1 MIMDNVM
8 AKEERVNQLRTKIN
22 SRLYKDNEPKLKRA
36 NKIFY
41 ITYLLMQLGM
51 LCNIVFLIFAYGGT
65 ALIYTG
71 TVWSIAGMVVCTVFY
86 LRDQANPNMSNIC
99 ILQFVAT
106 YFIAIIINGNDCMMF
121 FPIPLLV
128 ALMTYMKRKKMYIA
142 AAGIAISALFR
153 YIGIMAGVIASDSSG
168 NEETVMLMVL
178 CLSLAVFCIAT
189 KISWKFN
196 HDAMYSMR
204 DEQEIQKIIMED
216 VLDIAKG
223 VKEQTKDV
231 NAALDELYDSA
242 QNIDSVVGEIS
253 TGTNSTTENI
263 MNQTVMTQSIQDAIN
278 DVAARSRRAAGKA
291 ADSMDKVI
299 ENTDKVKILSEHSES
314 IADTNGKV
322 IVSMENLQEKAGD
335 VKTITDMILN
345 ISNQT
350 NMLALNA
357 SIEAARAGEAGKGFA
372 VVAEQIRQLAEQ
384 TRKSTENITEIAE
397 QLGTYSREASD
408 SVNESIEAAKE
419 QNAIIDE
426 VSEGFEIIDDNMKE
440 LTEEMTNINDM
451 IDELKNSNNAIVDS
465 INQLSAASEEITA
478 NTEEASEITENNRKS
493 SKNAKDK
500 LQSVLEFSD
509 GLDKYIK

>member
-1 MIMDNVM
+1 MDNMVT
-8 AKEERVNQLRTKIN
+8 KEERVNQLRTKIN

-51 LCNIVFLIFAYGGT
+51 LGNIFFLIFVYGGT
-65 ALIYTG
+65 ALMYIG

-99 ILQFVAT
+99 ILQFIVT

-121 FPIPLLV
+121 FPIPLLI

-142 AAGIAISALFR
+142 AAGIAIAALFR
-153 YIGIMAGVIASDSSG
+153 YIGVMAGVIASDSSG
-168 NEETVMLMVL
+168 NAETVMFMVL

-253 TGTNSTTENI
+253 TGTNNTTENI

-278 DVAARSRRAAGKA
+278 DVAARSKRAAGKA

-357 SIEAARAGEAGKGFA
+357 SIEAARAGDAGKGFA
-372 VVAEQIRQLAEQ
+372 VVADQVSALAAQ
-384 TRKSTENITEIAE
+384 SA
-397 QLGTYSREASD
+397 
-408 SVNESIEAAKE
+408 EAAKE
-419 QNAIIDE
+419 SASLIDTSVAAVEKGMVIANDTASQLGVVVDNSRHIVDE
-426 VSEGFEIIDDNMKE
+426 VNNIADVLNTQTETIKQVDDGIE
-440 LTEEMTNINDM
+440 DINDVVQT
-451 IDELKNSNNAIVDS
+451 NSATS
-465 INQLSAASEEITA
+465 QECAAASQDMSTQADTLRGLIATLKIA
-478 NTEEASEITENNRKS
+478 HFKKNNNK
-493 SKNAKDK
+493 
-500 LQSVLEFSD
+500 
-509 GLDKYIK
+509 

>member
-1 MIMDNVM
+1 MDNMVT
-8 AKEERVNQLRTKIN
+8 KEERVNQLRTKIN
-22 SRLYKDNEPKLKRA
+22 SRIYKDNEPKLKRA

-41 ITYLLMQLGM
+41 ITYLLMQMGM
-51 LCNIVFLIFAYGGT
+51 LGNIFFLIFVYGGT
-65 ALIYTG
+65 ALMYIG

-99 ILQFVAT
+99 ILQFVVT

-121 FPIPLLV
+121 FPIPLLI

-142 AAGIAISALFR
+142 AAGIAIAALFR
-153 YIGIMAGVIASDSSG
+153 YIGVMAGVIASDSSG
-168 NEETVMLMVL
+168 NAETVMFMVL

-314 IADTNGKV
+314 IAYTNGKV

-397 QLGTYSREASD
+397 QLSAYSREASD

-426 VSEGFEIIDDNMKE
+426 VSEGFGIIDDNMKE

-451 IDELKNSNNAIVDS
+451 IEELKNSNNAIVDS

-500 LQSVLEFSD
+500 LQSVLEFSE

>member
-1 MIMDNVM
+1 MDNMVTQ
-8 AKEERVNQLRTKIN
+8 EERVNQLRTKIN

-51 LCNIVFLIFAYGGT
+51 LGNIFFLIFVYGGT
-65 ALIYTG
+65 ALMYIG

-99 ILQFVAT
+99 ILQFIVT

-121 FPIPLLV
+121 FPIPLLI

-142 AAGIAISALFR
+142 AAGIAIAALFR
-153 YIGIMAGVIASDSSG
+153 YIGVMAGVIASDSSR
-168 NEETVMLMVL
+168 NAETVMFMVL

-278 DVAARSRRAAGKA
+278 DVAARSKRAAGKA

-372 VVAEQIRQLAEQ
+372 VVAEQIRQLAE
-384 TRKSTENITEIAE
+384 
-397 QLGTYSREASD
+397 
-408 SVNESIEAAKE
+408 
-419 QNAIIDE
+419 
-426 VSEGFEIIDDNMKE
+426 
-440 LTEEMTNINDM
+440 
-451 IDELKNSNNAIVDS
+451 
-465 INQLSAASEEITA
+465 
-478 NTEEASEITENNRKS
+478 
-493 SKNAKDK
+493 
-500 LQSVLEFSD
+500 
-509 GLDKYIK
+509 

>member
-1 MIMDNVM
+1 
-8 AKEERVNQLRTKIN
+8 
-22 SRLYKDNEPKLKRA
+22 
-36 NKIFY
+36 
-41 ITYLLMQLGM
+41 
-51 LCNIVFLIFAYGGT
+51 
-65 ALIYTG
+65 
-71 TVWSIAGMVVCTVFY
+71 
-86 LRDQANPNMSNIC
+86 
-99 ILQFVAT
+99 
-106 YFIAIIINGNDCMMF
+106 
-121 FPIPLLV
+121 
-128 ALMTYMKRKKMYIA
+128 
-142 AAGIAISALFR
+142 
-153 YIGIMAGVIASDSSG
+153 
-168 NEETVMLMVL
+168 
-178 CLSLAVFCIAT
+178 
-189 KISWKFN
+189 
-196 HDAMYSMR
+196 
-204 DEQEIQKIIMED
+204 
-216 VLDIAKG
+216 
-223 VKEQTKDV
+223 
-231 NAALDELYDSA
+231 
-242 QNIDSVVGEIS
+242 
-253 TGTNSTTENI
+253 

-322 IVSMENLQEKAGD
+322 IVSMGNLQEKAGD

-397 QLGTYSREASD
+397 QLSAYSREASD
-408 SVNESIEAAKE
+408 SVHESIEAAKE

-426 VSEGFEIIDDNMKE
+426 VSEGFGIIDDNMKE

-451 IDELKNSNNAIVDS
+451 IEELKNSNNAIVDS

-500 LQSVLEFSD
+500 LQSVLEFSE

>member
-8 AKEERVNQLRTKIN
+8 TKEERVNQLRKKIN

-51 LCNIVFLIFAYGGT
+51 LGNIVFLIFAYGGT
-65 ALIYTG
+65 PLIYTG

-99 ILQFVAT
+99 ILQFVVT
-106 YFIAIIINGNDCMMF
+106 YFIAVIINGNDCMMF

-142 AAGIAISALFR
+142 AAGIAIAALLR
-153 YIGIMAGVIASDSSG
+153 YIGVMAGVIASVNSG
-168 NEETVMLMVL
+168 NEEMVMLMVL

-397 QLGTYSREASD
+397 QLSTYSREASD

-451 IDELKNSNNAIVDS
+451 IEELKNSNNAIVDS

>member
-1 MIMDNVM
+1 MDNTIT
-8 AKEERVNQLRTKIN
+8 KEERVSQLRKKID
-22 SRLYKDNEPKLKRA
+22 SRIYKDKEPKLIRA

-41 ITYLLMQLGM
+41 FTYLLMQIGM
-51 LCNIVFLIFAYGGT
+51 LVNIIFLVLSDKTTTLRYIGIG
-65 ALIYTG
+65 
-71 TVWSIAGMVVCTVFY
+71 WSVVGMAACTFFY
-86 LRDQANPNMSNIC
+86 LRDRANPNMSNIC
-99 ILQFVAT
+99 IPQFVVA
-106 YFIAIIINGNDCMMF
+106 YFIAIIVNGNDCMLF
-121 FPIPLLV
+121 FPIPILI
-128 ALMTYMKRKKMYIA
+128 ALMTYMKCKKMYLASIGVGA
-142 AAGIAISALFR
+142 AALFR
-153 YIGIMAGVIASDSSG
+153 YILVMTKITESDNSG
-168 NEETVMLMVL
+168 NQETVILLVL
-178 CLSLAVFCIAT
+178 FVSLVVFCIAT

-204 DEQEIQKIIMED
+204 DEQEIQKIIMDD

-231 NAALDELYDSA
+231 NVALDELYNSA
-242 QNIDSVVGEIS
+242 ENIDSVVGEIS
-253 TGTNSTTENI
+253 TGTNNTTENI
-263 MNQTVMTQSIQDAIN
+263 MNQTVMTQSIQDAIT
-278 DVAARSRRAAGKA
+278 DVAARSRRAADKA
-291 ADSMDKVI
+291 ADSMDKVT
-299 ENTDKVKILSEHSES
+299 ENTDKVKLLSEHSDS
-314 IADTNGKV
+314 IADTNRKV
-322 IVSMENLQEKAGD
+322 IVSMENLQKKAED
-335 VKTITDMILN
+335 VKNITDMILN

-397 QLGTYSREASD
+397 QLGAYSKEASD

-419 QNAIIDE
+419 QTSIIGE
-426 VSEGFEIIDDNMKE
+426 VSEGFGIIDGNMKE

-493 SKNAKDK
+493 SKQAKDK
-500 LQSVLEFSD
+500 LQSVLDYSD

>member
-1 MIMDNVM
+1 
-8 AKEERVNQLRTKIN
+8 
-22 SRLYKDNEPKLKRA
+22 
-36 NKIFY
+36 
-41 ITYLLMQLGM
+41 MQLGM
-51 LCNIVFLIFAYGGT
+51 LGNIFFLIFVYGGT
-65 ALIYTG
+65 ALMYIG

-99 ILQFVAT
+99 ILQFIVT

-121 FPIPLLV
+121 FPIPLLI

-142 AAGIAISALFR
+142 AAGIAIAALFR
-153 YIGIMAGVIASDSSG
+153 YIGVMAGVIASDSSR
-168 NEETVMLMVL
+168 NAETVMFMVL

-278 DVAARSRRAAGKA
+278 DVAARSKRAAGKA

-372 VVAEQIRQLAEQ
+372 VVAEQIR
-384 TRKSTENITEIAE
+384 KSTENITEIAE
-397 QLGTYSREASD
+397 QLSAYSREASD

-426 VSEGFEIIDDNMKE
+426 VSEGFGIIDDNMKE

-451 IDELKNSNNAIVDS
+451 IEELKNSNNAIVDS